1 MSAREVAESA
11 REALFE
17 RLPGWEWDAAYGGR
31 ATPGARYREGS
42 VRTQEGLKMARSPL
56 TRVETSHLGALDE
69 ASEAAREVEEQRQA
83 TEQERR
89 LARRRKVIERAQG
102 EGLLLVLAIV
112 VIVMWV
118 SSPYFMTTAN
128 LLTAASVVSIL
139 GIMAVLETLVIIA
152 GEIDIS
158 IGSVMAA
165 TSVIL
170 GLLVTQGINVWL
182 SAVIALLFA
191 GAIGVINAVIT
202 VFFKVNSLVTTLGTY
217 SIFLGIAYVLSNTM
231 TVTIGGQGFEWL
243 GSGHI
248 ASIPVPVFFF
258 VGTWLI
264 GAAVARFTA
273 LGRHI
278 YATGDNYE
286 AAVRAG
292 VQADKIRV
300 ALFISIALG
309 AGVAGIIVTSEL
321 AAAAPQIGDPYL
333 LAVVTAVILG
343 GASLKGGRGTMLGTL
358 IAVAI
363 LGVLQN
369 GFALL
374 QFSSFLEDT
383 VLGCLL
389 IIAVLTDRLVR
400 RAER

>member
-1 MSAREVAESA
+1 M
-11 REALFE
+11 
-17 RLPGWEWDAAYGGR
+17 
-31 ATPGARYREGS
+31 AT
-42 VRTQEGLKMARSPL
+42 SPL
-56 TRVETSHLGALDE
+56 TPAGTSLPGPVDE
-69 ASEAAREVEEQRQA
+69 AAEAARELEEQGQA

-89 LARRRKVIERAQG
+89 LARRRRLIEQIQG
-102 EGLLLVLAIV
+102 EGLLLILAIV
-112 VIVMWV
+112 VIVMWL
-118 SSPYFMTTAN
+118 SSPYFMTKAN

-139 GIMAVLETLVIIA
+139 GIMAVFETLVIIA

-170 GLLVTQGINVWL
+170 GLLVTDGVNIWL
-182 SAVIALLFA
+182 ATVIALLFSA
-191 GAIGVINAVIT
+191 GIGVVNAVIT
-202 VFFKVNSLVTTLGTY
+202 VYFKVNSLVTTLGTY

-231 TVTIGGQGFEWL
+231 TVTIGGEGFGAL
-243 GSGHI
+243 GSGQI
-248 ASIPVPVFFF
+248 ASVPVPVFFF
-258 VGTWLI
+258 VGAWLI

-292 VQADKIRV
+292 IQADKIRV
-300 ALFISIALG
+300 GLFIAIALSV
-309 AGVAGIIVTSEL
+309 GVVGIIVTSEL

-389 IIAVLTDRLVR
+389 IFAVLTDRLVR